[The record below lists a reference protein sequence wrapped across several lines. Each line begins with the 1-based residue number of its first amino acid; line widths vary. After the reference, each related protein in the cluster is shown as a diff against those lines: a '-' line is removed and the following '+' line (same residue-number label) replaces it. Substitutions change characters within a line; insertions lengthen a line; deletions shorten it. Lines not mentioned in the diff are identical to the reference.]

1 MSFTAIRW
9 AWSQPT
15 GRSSSKLVL
24 LALADRADDAGMAYP
39 SIATLAADTDLDRKT
54 VMPAL
59 AHLER
64 LGLVVCARGA
74 GKSTRYQLILTAVTT
89 VEPVP
94 KTGQVQETAPVP
106 KTGPVSKNGTSPKNG
121 TAPVPKTGP
130 TSPKN
135 GTRTYQEPIT
145 NLKTPFIPPPQPSA
159 EVVADATVV
168 EQTSKPKAQKPQT
181 VPAGFEDFWAAY
193 PRKQAKLAA
202 LKAWT
207 KIKPSPELL
216 DRILADVRHRHQHDP
231 GWNQGFTPHPATY
244 LNGARWEDDLN
255 TSTGDYRHAGHRESA
270 AEKWDRLNRTPLA
283 DLFAEIEPATAERA
297 VAGEVIQGHEGGV
310 RGQVVVPISH
320 ARGYGG
326 PQNRVVGTYP

>member
-1 MSFTAIRW
+1 MSFTATRW

-64 LGLVVCARGA
+64 LGLVVCARGV

-94 KTGQVQETAPVP
+94 KTGQVQEA
-106 KTGPVSKNGTSPKNG
+106 
-121 TAPVPKTGP
+121 APVPKTGP

-168 EQTSKPKAQKPQT
+168 EPTSKPKAKKPQT
-181 VPAGFEDFWAAY
+181 LPAGFEDFWAAY
-193 PRKQAKLAA
+193 PRKQAKQAA

-231 GWNQGFTPHPATY
+231 GWHRGFTPHPATY
-244 LNGARWEDDLN
+244 LNGARWEDDLTPTN
-255 TSTGDYRHAGHRESA
+255 GDDRHAGPRESA

-297 VAGEVIQGHEGGV
+297 VAGEVISGHEGGV